1 MPTGVAM
8 LATCPEKRTA
18 KILSGFRVSGFREL
32 RGPVAM
38 DLENPELRN
47 ADGRCDARHVS

>member
-1 MPTGVAM
+1 MPTGAAM
-8 LATCPEKRTA
+8 LATCPDKRTA
-18 KILSGFRVSGFREL
+18 EIVSLYRVSRFREL

-47 ADGRCDARHVS
+47 ADSRFPIL